1 MKKLEYLIAALV
13 LLMAGHAACHAGN
26 IVRGRVTCEGK
37 PVAGTVV
44 SDGSTC
50 TSTDAKGRYEIETA
64 PGSRFVFVSTP
75 AGYMPEVTS
84 GSIPVFYRELPE
96 DMDDGTAYTCD
107 FSLLKNPADDTRHVF
122 FVQADVQLIEKSNLD
137 GYSDL
142 IGDMNAV
149 KKDILASAGEGQAPD
164 IFGLDCGDIVGDT
177 PSLFPPYIETAAA
190 MDMPIYRAIGNH
202 DMDYYGRTFETSY
215 RTFENYFGP
224 TCYSFNK
231 GSIHYIVIN
240 NNFYI
245 GREYFYIGYVDER
258 TFGWLEQDLSYVP
271 EGSTIVLMM
280 HMPSRLTQEQQPF
293 AYSYGNLADQTV
305 NAASLH
311 ALLAGYNTHIISG
324 HMHYNLN
331 ICFSDRLM
339 EHNTAAVCGTWW
351 CTDVCLD
358 GTPVG
363 YGIYKADGD
372 ELTWTYKSSGKPVSH
387 QAKVYMPGSSDEY
400 PEALIANV
408 WNWDPAWKVEWLED
422 GKVMGEM
429 ERFTGYDPYAS
440 ALCKDRSIIKY
451 DWIGPTVTEHLFK
464 AVPSRPDARLNV
476 RVTDRFGNVYDF

>member
-26 IVRGRVTCEGK
+26 IVRGRVICEGK

-142 IGDMNAV
+142 IGDMKAV

-177 PSLFPPYIETAAA
+177 PSLFPSYIETAAA
-190 MDMPIYRAIGNH
+190 MDMPVYRAIGNH

-339 EHNTAAVCGTWW
+339 EHNTAAVCGT
-351 CTDVCLD
+351 
-358 GTPVG
+358 
-363 YGIYKADGD
+363 
-372 ELTWTYKSSGKPVSH
+372 S
-387 QAKVYMPGSSDEY
+387 
-400 PEALIANV
+400 EALIANV